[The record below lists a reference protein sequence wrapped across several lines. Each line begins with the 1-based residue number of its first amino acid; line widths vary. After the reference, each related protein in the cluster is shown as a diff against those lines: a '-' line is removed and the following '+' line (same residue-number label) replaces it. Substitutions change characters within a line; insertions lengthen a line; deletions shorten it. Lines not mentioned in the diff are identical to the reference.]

1 MAKKKLLAAP
11 SIQNR
16 KARHNYS
23 IEEEIEAGIMLT
35 GTEVKS
41 VRQGKAN
48 LNDAYA
54 AQKGNEMELINS
66 YIAPYDNANQ
76 FNHAER
82 RPRKLLLHRR
92 QINKLIGML
101 KREGITIVPLSLYFT
116 DAGMI
121 KIKIGI
127 AKGKKKHD
135 KREDEKQRD
144 WQREKARV
152 MKHNV

>member
-1 MAKKKLLAAP
+1 MAKKKSLDAP
-11 SIQNR
+11 TIQNR

-23 IEEEIEAGIMLT
+23 IQDEIEAGIMLT

-41 VRQGKAN
+41 LRQGKAN

-66 YIAPYDNANQ
+66 YIAVYENANR

-101 KREGITIVPLSLYFT
+101 KRDGITIVPLSLYFN
-116 DAGMI
+116 DAGI
-121 KIKIGI
+121 AKIKIGI
-127 AKGKKKHD
+127 AKGKKQHD
-135 KREDEKQRD
+135 KREDAKQRD
-144 WQREKARV
+144 WQREKART

>member
-1 MAKKKLLAAP
+1 MAKKKNLEAP

-16 KARHNYS
+16 KARHNYT

-41 VRQGKAN
+41 LRQGKGN

-66 YIAPYDNANQ
+66 YIAVYDKANV

-92 QINKLIGML
+92 QIDKLIGML
-101 KREGITIVPLSLYFT
+101 KRDGITIVPLGLYFN
-116 DAGMI
+116 DSGVI
-121 KIKIGI
+121 KIKLGI

-135 KREDEKQRD
+135 KREDAKQRD

>member
-1 MAKKKLLAAP
+1 MAKKKSLDAP
-11 SIQNR
+11 TIQNR
-16 KARHNYS
+16 KARHNYT
-23 IEEEIEAGIMLT
+23 IQDEIEAGIMLT

-41 VRQGKAN
+41 LRQGKAN

-66 YIAPYDNANQ
+66 YIAVYENANR

-101 KREGITIVPLSLYFT
+101 KRDGITIVPLSLYFN
-116 DAGMI
+116 DAGI
-121 KIKIGI
+121 AKIKIGI
-127 AKGKKKHD
+127 AKGKKQHD
-135 KREDEKQRD
+135 KREDAKQRD
-144 WQREKARV
+144 WQREKART

>member
-1 MAKKKLLAAP
+1 MAKKKALKAP
-11 SIQNR
+11 TIQNR
-16 KARHNYS
+16 KARHNYT
-23 IEEEIEAGIMLT
+23 IEEEIEAGIVLT
-35 GTEVKS
+35 GTEVQS
-41 VRQGKAN
+41 IRQGKAN

-54 AQKGNEMELINS
+54 AQKGNEMELING
-66 YIAPYDNANQ
+66 YIAVYENANR

-82 RPRKLLLHRR
+82 RPRKLLLHRK

-101 KREGITIVPLSLYFT
+101 KRDGITIVPLSLYFT
-116 DAGMI
+116 DAGI
-121 KIKIGI
+121 VKIKIGI

-135 KREDEKQRD
+135 KREDSKQRD